1 MKVTLTDVYGQ
12 TVIINDVVSV
22 FTSIV
27 EDNILCIMVKD
38 EEKERRYNI
47 KSLSYWE
54 IIKWI

>member
-27 EDNILCIMVKD
+27 EDNILCIMVKG

-47 KSLSYWE
+47 KTLNYWE
-54 IIKWI
+54 IIK